1 MNANLEKIN
10 NKLNIYVETKRMAF
24 PRFYFLSQ
32 DDLIQ
37 ILSNSEDKDIIRLHL
52 KSLFDGIVD
61 LHFKDDS
68 VFSMQSKEKEIIDLN
83 KPVKT
88 TRVEVE
94 KWLNQLT
101 DTMKETVSKRMKDGQ
116 KTYTDEGRKEWVLQ

>member
-1 MNANLEKIN
+1 M
-10 NKLNIYVETKRMAF
+10 
-24 PRFYFLSQ
+24 Q
-32 DDLIQ
+32 
-37 ILSNSEDKDIIRLHL
+37 L

-68 VFSMQSKEKEIIDLN
+68 VFSMQSKEKEIVDLQ

-94 KWLNQLT
+94 KWLGQLT
-101 DTMKETVSKRMKDGQ
+101 ENMKETVSKKLKEGQ
-116 KTYTDEGRKEWVLQ
+116 KAYTDEGRKEWVL